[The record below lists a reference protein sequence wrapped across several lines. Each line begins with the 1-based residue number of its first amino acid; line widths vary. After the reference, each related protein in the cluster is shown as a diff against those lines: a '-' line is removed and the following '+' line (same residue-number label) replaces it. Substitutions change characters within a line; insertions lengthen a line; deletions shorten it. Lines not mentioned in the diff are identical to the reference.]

1 MNSVSKTVLTLG
13 LVTSLLGCG
22 QDNTGGAPQDGGSN
36 KADAQGFTPAS
47 SFTKAKQSSVLELL
61 PFENT
66 EDFDQSKRGF
76 IATIP
81 GLQVKSEKGELIWDT
96 QAYEFMN
103 GDAPATVNPSLWRQA
118 KLNNLHGLYQISDN
132 IYQIRGFDLANM
144 TIIKGQTGWIIVDP
158 LTTEETAKV
167 ALDFVNEKLGKRPVS
182 AILFT
187 HSHIDHF
194 GGALGIVSNQD
205 LVTNQEQSDRQI
217 PVIAPAGFMEEATSE
232 NVVAGMAMGRRS
244 MFMYGKR
251 LPKSERGHVGSG
263 LGKEPAFGSFG
274 ILKPNLVISEA
285 TEKHIIDGIDFEFQ
299 VVSGSEAPSE
309 FTFYLPQFKAW
320 CGAEMVSRNMH
331 NLYTLRGAKV
341 RDALKWSGYIND
353 AITIAEQSDLY
364 FGSHH
369 WPIWGADKI
378 VDFLKSQ
385 RDTYKYIHDQSV
397 RMLNAGY
404 TPNEIAEELELPP
417 SLAKNFSNRGY
428 YGTVK
433 HNAKAVYQG
442 YLGWYDGN
450 PAHLDPLPPEQSAV
464 KYVALMG
471 GAEQMLV
478 QAQKA
483 FDQGEYR
490 WVAELL
496 NHLVFAEPN
505 NDQAKE
511 LLAKSY
517 DQLGYQAESG
527 PWRDVYLSGAYELRH
542 GAPEVGFNIAMMKNV
557 LKESPVE
564 NFFISMAARLIGPDA
579 FDEDYVI
586 NITFTDLNENY
597 VLWIENAVLHH
608 KQAPAVSNANAT
620 LKVTHDL
627 FLNMA
632 IGQAGIKDT
641 LFSDDLEVDGS
652 KLDLVNF
659 FRLFDKPKGI
669 FNIVEP

>member
-1 MNSVSKTVLTLG
+1 MNSVSKTVLSLG
-13 LVTSLLGCG
+13 LVASLFGCDQSG
-22 QDNTGGAPQDGGSN
+22 VGSSQMPLS
-36 KADAQGFTPAS
+36 KEQADEHGFSPAS
-47 SFTKAKQSSVLELL
+47 SFTKEYQASVIDEL
-61 PFENT
+61 PFEDT
-66 EDFDQSKRGF
+66 EDFEQSNRGF
-76 IATIP
+76 IAKIP
-81 GLQVKSEKGELIWDT
+81 GLQVKNQQGRVIWDT
-96 QAYEFMN
+96 QAYEFM
-103 GDAPATVNPSLWRQA
+103 GSSVDGTDAPASVNPSLWRQA
-118 KLNNLHGLYQISDN
+118 KLNNLHGLYQISEN

-144 TIIKGQTGWIIVDP
+144 TVIQGQTGWIVVDP
-158 LTTEETAKV
+158 LTTAETAKV
-167 ALDFVNEKLGKRPVS
+167 ALDFVNEKLGERPVS

-194 GGALGIVSNQD
+194 GGALGIVSNDELAQ
-205 LVTNQEQSDRQI
+205 RPI
-217 PVIAPAGFMEEATSE
+217 PIVAPAGFMEEATSE

-251 LPKSERGHVGSG
+251 LPKSERGHIGSG

-274 ILKPNLVISEA
+274 ILEPNLTISEP
-285 TEKHIIDGIDFEFQ
+285 TETHVIDGVDFEFQ

-309 FTFYLPQFKAW
+309 FTFYIPKYKAW
-320 CGAEMVSRNMH
+320 CGAEMVSRTMH

-353 AITIAEQSDLY
+353 AIEYAEKSDLY

-369 WPIWGADKI
+369 WPIWKSDKI
-378 VDFLKSQ
+378 INFLKAQ

-397 RMLNAGY
+397 RMLNAGL
-404 TPNEIAEELELPP
+404 TPEEIAETLTLPP

-433 HNAKAVYQG
+433 HNAKAIYQG
-442 YLGWYDGN
+442 YMGWFNGN
-450 PAHLDPLPPEQSAV
+450 PAYLDPLPHTVSAE
-464 KYVALMG
+464 KYIALMG
-471 GAEQMLV
+471 GADQVLSN
-478 QAQKA
+478 AQKA

-496 NHLVFAEPN
+496 NHLVFAEPDN
-505 NDQAKE
+505 QAARTM
-511 LLAKSY
+511 LANTY

-527 PWRDVYLSGAYELRH
+527 PWRDVYLTGAYELRH
-542 GAPEVGFNIAMMKNV
+542 GAPEVGVDIAMMKGV
-557 LKESPVE
+557 LREAPVE
-564 NFFISMAARLIGPDA
+564 NFFISMASRLIGPDA
-579 FDEDYVI
+579 FDEDYKI

-608 KQAPAVSNANAT
+608 QKADVAGDANAT
-620 LKVTHDL
+620 LKVTHEL

-632 IGQAGIKDT
+632 IGEAGIKDT